1 MAELNSH
8 DYDSV
13 VRKAENIY
21 YLAFFRKCLPSPGLG
36 KLNLRLHGPDHK
48 EERCILLLVYRKLFI
63 DRALCCLGEMWRA

>member
-13 VRKAENIY
+13 ARKAENIY

-36 KLNLRLHGPDHK
+36 KLSLRLHGPDLQG
-48 EERCILLLVYRKLFI
+48 R
-63 DRALCCLGEMWRA
+63 EMYSVTSL